1 MAQVSITINNRK
13 YQVACDDGQEAHLT
27 RLGIY
32 VDKRLN
38 ELIAAVGQVGEARL
52 LVMVSLLL
60 ADELSDLYSQRED
73 LYSQREHG
81 TDIDTL
87 SARDEEKACAAIEKL
102 AERIEDIAASFEQA

>member
-1 MAQVSITINNRK
+1 MAQVNITINNRD

-27 RLGIY
+27 RLGSY

-60 ADELSDLYSQRED
+60 TDELSDLYSENGVGSGSD
-73 LYSQREHG
+73 MHG
-81 TDIDTL
+81 N
-87 SARDEEKACAAIEKL
+87 RDEEEVCVAIEKL
-102 AERIEDIAASFEQA
+102 AERIEDIAAGFEQA

>member
-1 MAQVSITINNRK
+1 MAQVSITINSRK

-27 RLGIY
+27 RLGNY

-60 ADELSDLYSQRED
+60 TDELSDLYSNKEQGSGSD
-73 LYSQREHG
+73 TYS
-81 TDIDTL
+81 T
-87 SARDEEKACAAIEKL
+87 SDEEEACAAIEKL
-102 AERIEDIAASFEQA
+102 SERIENIAASFEQA

>member
-1 MAQVSITINNRK
+1 MAQVSIKINNRK

-27 RLGIY
+27 RLGNY

-60 ADELSDLYSQRED
+60 TDELSDLYSQKD
-73 LYSQREHG
+73 QG
-81 TDIDTL
+81 THIDKL

>member
-1 MAQVSITINNRK
+1 MALVSIKINNRK

-27 RLGIY
+27 RLGNY

-60 ADELSDLYSQRED
+60 TDELSDLYLEKEQNLGS
-73 LYSQREHG
+73 
-81 TDIDTL
+81 TTP
-87 SARDEEKACAAIEKL
+87 SARDSEETCEAIEKL
-102 AERIEDIAASFEQA
+102 AERIENIAASFEQA

>member
-27 RLGIY
+27 RLGNY

-60 ADELSDLYSQRED
+60 TDELSDLYSKKEQG
-73 LYSQREHG
+73 SG
-81 TDIDTL
+81 SDTN
-87 SARDEEKACAAIEKL
+87 SIRGEEEACAAIEKL
-102 AERIEDIAASFEQA
+102 AERIENIAASFEQA

>member
-1 MAQVSITINNRK
+1 MAQVNITINNRK

-27 RLGIY
+27 RLGSY

-60 ADELSDLYSQRED
+60 TDELSDLYTSKEVG
-73 LYSQREHG
+73 SGSNMH
-81 TDIDTL
+81 
-87 SARDEEKACAAIEKL
+87 SA
-102 AERIEDIAASFEQA
+102 

>member
-1 MAQVSITINNRK
+1 MAQVDITINNRK

-60 ADELSDLYSQRED
+60 TDELSDLYSKKEEA
-73 LYSQREHG
+73 SG
-81 TDIDTL
+81 GDIHN
-87 SARDEEKACAAIEKL
+87 ARNQEEVCVAIEKL
-102 AERIEDIAASFEQA
+102 AERIEDIAASFEEA

>member
-1 MAQVSITINNRK
+1 MAQVNITINNRK

-27 RLGIY
+27 RLGSY

-60 ADELSDLYSQRED
+60 TDELSDLYSKKEEGSD
-73 LYSQREHG
+73 SNVH
-81 TDIDTL
+81 
-87 SARDEEKACAAIEKL
+87 SASNEEEVCMTIEKL
-102 AERIEDIAASFEQA
+102 AERIEDIAASYEQA

>member
-13 YQVACDDGQEAHLT
+13 YQVACDDGQEAHLS
-27 RLGIY
+27 RLGNY

-60 ADELSDLYSQRED
+60 TDELSDLYSEKEQN
-73 LYSQREHG
+73 SG
-81 TDIDTL
+81 SATP
-87 SARDEEKACAAIEKL
+87 SARDDEEACEAIEKL
-102 AERIEDIAASFEQA
+102 AERIENIAASFEQA